1 MRQQGGRCL
10 NGDAQ
15 ELTQL
20 LQCIPPCNHSGAF
33 WKAPNRGITST
44 PGKKEIPS
52 GRKRKKPK
60 ESKTYRR
67 PDTAQNRNHPCFS
80 SAAQLVKPTVCH
92 TGSRELAQR
101 LKADLSFSAPVPCRT
116 GEGSDLWG
124 TSPGRGRLR
133 RQPEAPRDRDTLR
146 AALHHAKDC
155 PRVPRT
161 EGPGRRRQAEAVMG
175 FPSPALAAELRSP
188 LGTHLQPGLHL

>member
-1 MRQQGGRCL
+1 MATLKSSPSFFSASLRVTIRVHFGKPPTE
-10 NGDAQ
+10 A
-15 ELTQL
+15 L
-20 LQCIPPCNHSGAF
+20 LQHQ
-33 WKAPNRGITST
+33 
-44 PGKKEIPS
+44 E
-52 GRKRKKPK
+52 RKKYPAEGK
-60 ESKTYRR
+60 ERSQKQSKTYGR

-124 TSPGRGRLR
+124 TSPSRGRLR
-133 RQPEAPRDRDTLR
+133 RQPEAPQDRDTLR